1 MKKLK
6 DLQNL
11 DLKEQA
17 NREKAKDSVSC
28 RNKFGADVKGWKD
41 IGVDLNAKRG

>member
-6 DLQNL
+6 ELQGL

-17 NREKAKDSVSC
+17 QREKARDSVC
-28 RNKFGADVKGWKD
+28 TNNRFGADVKGWKD